1 MILIYYNGNDVAI
14 PYQENELLSSIIDK
28 FCQKESLD
36 RNSLVFMYKG
46 SVLNEQTSN
55 SIRLGNGNNGK
66 ILVYDHQT
74 EIISGPCMKKSNSII
89 CPECKENAIITIKD
103 FQISFYQCKNGHKI
117 DNVIFSKFND
127 TQKEDISK
135 IFCGRCNRNMSNIT
149 NNKMYICFECQ
160 INLCILC
167 KNIHDTSH
175 VIKEYEQKNFICPND
190 RENFTAYCKTCKQN
204 LCTSCES
211 EHNSHDYIKF
221 SSLLVNKK
229 DLKRKNEDLKKDIDN
244 IKNVVNNIKNKLDK
258 VVENFDSYYDIN
270 INLTNHSINNYR
282 NYEELV
288 TLNEINNNNNILQKE
303 LYCLIN
309 NNNINFQFN
318 KIMDIYNK
326 MQRGEELPQNNMI
339 NQNIIS
345 NNNIS
350 NNNIN
355 QNVNINIV
363 NNDQSQNIFTNQL
376 SESSTIYDI
385 PRNNIVNQNLNNIN
399 FNNISNNN
407 DNNNNNAINNNNNN
421 IINTNNNVNNINL
434 NNNNIINDNNI
445 SNNINNRNI
454 NINNNSIN
462 NNTNNNLSNNN
473 ANTNNNSINNNVNT
487 NNNLSNNNNVNTNNN
502 LNNNNVN
509 TNNNLNNN
517 NVNTNNNSINNINTN
532 NSNTNTNNINN
543 ANTNNNNQNPN
554 IPVRNNINTNTYL
567 ESINN
572 RILNVE
578 MENSIRQDIIQNTP
592 LVSEILDISS
602 LIDEY
607 IENDQYIA
615 SVKEI
620 ADKYRFIR
628 KIRRDGN
635 CFYRGFVYRIFEYIC
650 IYRNDSLFQKMLGKI
665 DEAKILA
672 KKYTQLEIIDD
683 FYHTFFSEFFNCY
696 NSGDSYREYLDRLF
710 HKDNKE
716 TCNQLILFIRY
727 SIAQYL
733 REKKS
738 EYEFIEKDYDFWL
751 ENEVVQMDTEVDNLQ
766 IQACFN
772 LFDFWVKIEC
782 LNKDKNN
789 VIKYP
794 EEKNDNDIFINF
806 LLRAGHYDLLY
817 NE

>member
-1 MILIYYNGNDVAI
+1 
-14 PYQENELLSSIIDK
+14 
-28 FCQKESLD
+28 
-36 RNSLVFMYKG
+36 
-46 SVLNEQTSN
+46 
-55 SIRLGNGNNGK
+55 
-66 ILVYDHQT
+66 
-74 EIISGPCMKKSNSII
+74 
-89 CPECKENAIITIKD
+89 
-103 FQISFYQCKNGHKI
+103 
-117 DNVIFSKFND
+117 
-127 TQKEDISK
+127 
-135 IFCGRCNRNMSNIT
+135 
-149 NNKMYICFECQ
+149 
-160 INLCILC
+160 
-167 KNIHDTSH
+167 
-175 VIKEYEQKNFICPND
+175 
-190 RENFTAYCKTCKQN
+190 
-204 LCTSCES
+204 
-211 EHNSHDYIKF
+211 
-221 SSLLVNKK
+221 
-229 DLKRKNEDLKKDIDN
+229 
-244 IKNVVNNIKNKLDK
+244 
-258 VVENFDSYYDIN
+258 
-270 INLTNHSINNYR
+270 
-282 NYEELV
+282 
-288 TLNEINNNNNILQKE
+288 
-303 LYCLIN
+303 
-309 NNNINFQFN
+309 
-318 KIMDIYNK
+318 MDIYNK

-350 NNNIN
+350 NNNTN
-355 QNVNINIV
+355 QNVNINII

-399 FNNISNNN
+399 FNNISNNT
-407 DNNNNNAINNNNNN
+407 DNNKNNAINNNNNN

-462 NNTNNNLSNNN
+462 NNLNNNIINNNVNTNNNLSNNN
-473 ANTNNNSINNNVNT
+473 ANTNNNSINN
-487 NNNLSNNNNVNTNNN
+487 
-502 LNNNNVN
+502 
-509 TNNNLNNN
+509 
-517 NVNTNNNSINNINTN
+517 INTN
-532 NSNTNTNNINN
+532 NINNIINSNNSSTNTNIVNN

-578 MENSIRQDIIQNTP
+578 MENSIRQDIDQNTP

-628 KIRRDGN
+628 KIRRDRN

-665 DEAKILA
+665 DEAKTLA
-672 KKYTQLEIIDD
+672 KKYTQSEIIDD
-683 FYHTFFSEFFNCY
+683 FYRTFFREFFNCY
-696 NSGDSYREYLDRLF
+696 NSGDSSRDYLDRLF

-716 TCNQLILFIRY
+716 ACNYLVLFIRY

-738 EYEFIEKDYDFWL
+738 EYELFIEKDYDFWL

-766 IQACFN
+766 IQACVN
-772 LFDFWVKIEC
+772 LFDFGVKIEC

-794 EEKNDNDIFINF
+794 EDKNDNDIFINF
-806 LLRAGHYDLLY
+806 LLRAGHYYLLY
-817 NE
+817 SE

>member
-211 EHNSHDYIKF
+211 DHNSHDYIKF

-244 IKNVVNNIKNKLDK
+244 LKNVVNNIKNKLDK

-288 TLNEINNNNNILQKE
+288 TLNEINNNNNMLQKE
-303 LYCLIN
+303 LYCFIN
-309 NNNINFQFN
+309 DKDINFQFN

-339 NQNIIS
+339 NQNIIR

-350 NNNIN
+350 
-355 QNVNINIV
+355 
-363 NNDQSQNIFTNQL
+363 
-376 SESSTIYDI
+376 
-385 PRNNIVNQNLNNIN
+385 
-399 FNNISNNN
+399 NNISNNN
-407 DNNNNNAINNNNNN
+407 DNNNNNAINNNSNN

-473 ANTNNNSINNNVNT
+473 VNTNNNLSNNNVNT
-487 NNNLSNNNNVNTNNN
+487 NNNLSNNNT
-502 LNNNNVN
+502 
-509 TNNNLNNN
+509 
-517 NVNTNNNSINNINTN
+517 NTNNNSINNINTNNINNIINTN

-578 MENSIRQDIIQNTP
+578 MENSIRQDIDQNTP

-683 FYHTFFSEFFNCY
+683 FYKTFFREFFNCY
-696 NSGDSYREYLDRLF
+696 NSGDSSRDYLDRLF

-716 TCNQLILFIRY
+716 TCNYLVLFIRY

-738 EYEFIEKDYDFWL
+738 EYELFIEKDYDFWL

-766 IQACFN
+766 IQACVN
-772 LFDFWVKIEC
+772 LFDFGVKIEC

-794 EEKNDNDIFINF
+794 EDKNDNDIFINF